1 MAAAGIMNW
10 IRGHVP
16 TRESIAANRWLAPF
30 ADRLLK
36 PDLWHFN
43 RRSVPRAV
51 ALGLFVA
58 PIVPVAHTFVA
69 ALLAL
74 PARANIVIALMITL
88 VINPLTI
95 PPFYY
100 AAFHVGRFL
109 LHLDQN
115 TPVGAVIDPP
125 VHTANHWL
133 AWLLHVTGPAA
144 LGTIVLATVASAVGY
159 FVSGWIWRFR
169 IARKWRHRHGRKPG
183 PHHG

>member
-1 MAAAGIMNW
+1 MSVSTMMKW
-10 IRGHVP
+10 VRGHIP
-16 TRESIAANRWLAPF
+16 TRDSIAANRWLAPF

-74 PARANIVIALMITL
+74 PVRANIVIALVITW

-100 AAFHVGRFL
+100 AAFQVGRFL
-109 LHLDQN
+109 LHLDKGN
-115 TPVGAVIDPP
+115 SVGAAIDPP

-133 AWLLHVTGPAA
+133 AWVLHVTGPAA
-144 LGTIVLATVASAVGY
+144 LGTVILATLASAVGY
-159 FVSGWIWRFR
+159 LASTLIWRLR
-169 IARKWRHRHGRKPG
+169 IARKWRRRPARRHGPQNG
-183 PHHG
+183 